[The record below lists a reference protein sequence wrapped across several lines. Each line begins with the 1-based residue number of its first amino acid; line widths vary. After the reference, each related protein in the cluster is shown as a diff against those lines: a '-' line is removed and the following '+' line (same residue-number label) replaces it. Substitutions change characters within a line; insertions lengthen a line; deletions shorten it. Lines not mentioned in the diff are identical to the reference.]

1 MNVDKQP
8 VVALSSTAADDE
20 EEEEEV
26 VAEVAEVAVVV
37 VCFSLPLKFLFLPR
51 RLVVLVALSSLSL
64 LLRFLGEKEELLS
77 TEATIRIAGADKA
90 HVNNLSLRVCI
101 PPSFVDNTN
110 PTS

>member
-20 EEEEEV
+20 EEEEEEV
-26 VAEVAEVAVVV
+26 VAEVVVEVVV